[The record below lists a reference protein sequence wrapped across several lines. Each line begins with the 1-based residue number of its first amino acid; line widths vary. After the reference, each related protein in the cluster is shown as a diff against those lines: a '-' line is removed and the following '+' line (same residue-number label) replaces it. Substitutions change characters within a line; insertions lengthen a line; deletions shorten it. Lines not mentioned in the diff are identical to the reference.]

1 MLLKSKMKL
10 CQQLH
15 HQFERIV
22 QQCVQTN
29 KFFVTYSDLN
39 NPEGVKKVVY
49 IPLVLFM
56 SNTPNFVDCA
66 PYILQHYNVRVFEQA
81 WKTFGKMLQDGI
93 SPQDA
98 INTIA
103 FQIVVRRLKDE
114 LEGHY
119 SMIGKPHRKR

>member
-1 MLLKSKMKL
+1 MKFCEKL
-10 CQQLH
+10 Y

-22 QQCVQTN
+22 RQCVQTN
-29 KFFVTYSDLN
+29 KFFVSYSDLN
-39 NPEGVKKVVY
+39 NREGLKKVIY

-66 PYILQHYNVRVFEQA
+66 AYILEHYNVGVFEQA
-81 WKTFGKMLQDGI
+81 WKRFGKLLVEGA

-114 LEGHY
+114 LGGHY
-119 SMIGKPHRKR
+119 SMIGRGRGKR